1 MKKFSVVIPAYNC
14 EKFIK
19 DSMESVLRQTYEDI
33 ELIVIN
39 DGSTDDT
46 ERVVLETAAAY
57 PQRTV
62 IYRRIENSGP
72 STARNYGI
80 EVASGDYIC
89 FLDSDDKYKETL
101 FADIAKKEE
110 PFDICFFGW
119 ADNYEDSDE
128 VFSKYTD
135 RFNYLT
141 ETVTGVEAVKLQFQ
155 KYIWL
160 CTCNE
165 VYSLPMIKE
174 KGLHYPKGV
183 YAGEDLHF
191 IYTCLLNAR
200 RVVSLNENYY
210 FYTYRENS
218 LMHATFSEKYLTE
231 FEAWRTLCEYATV
244 ENVDRDIQEMFFS
257 LYYYSRIAVA
267 KKLAKSLKW
276 YQGFRFAKLYKKYIP
291 KLKKT
296 EKVIFTRLQKTENA
310 VLKTS
315 KLIFF
320 VMCKIVYRI
329 KDGRRHASKN

>member
-19 DSMESVLRQTYEDI
+19 DSMESVLKQTYEDI

-46 ERVVLETAAAY
+46 ERVALETAAAY

-80 EVASGDYIC
+80 ELASGDYIC

-101 FADIAKKEE
+101 FADIAKKDE
-110 PFDICFFGW
+110 PFDTCFFGW
-119 ADNYEDSDE
+119 TENYEDSEE
-128 VFSKYTD
+128 VFSEYTD
-135 RFNYLT
+135 KFTYLS
-141 ETVTGVEAVKLQFQ
+141 EPVSGEKAAKLKFE
-155 KYIWL
+155 KRIWL
-160 CTCNE
+160 CNCNE

-174 KGLHYPKGV
+174 KGLRYPEGV
-183 YAGEDLHF
+183 YAGEDTYF
-191 IYTCLLNAR
+191 IYTCLLNAK
-200 RVVSLNENYY
+200 RVASLNGNY
-210 FYTYRENS
+210 FCNTYRTNS

-231 FEAWRTLCEYATV
+231 FQALRALCEYANGQ
-244 ENVDRDIQEMFFS
+244 NVDPELRAAFFS

-267 KKLAKSLKW
+267 KKLVKSLKW

-296 EKVIFTRLQKTENA
+296 DKVIFTRLQKTENA
-310 VLKTS
+310 VLKIS
-315 KLIFF
+315 KLVFF
-320 VMCKIVYRI
+320 LMCKTVYRI
-329 KDGRRHASKN
+329 KDGSNHASKN